1 MTTLKLTGIV
11 PAHCSAKA
19 VGIKTEPEVTPEV
32 LAEARKGIGQG
43 STLHINL
50 LEGVLVVSGSV
61 WPPRD
66 TMFQNTEKLI
76 ADAYKTIQEAKDR
89 EEDNHKSLVDQYA
102 QASGLPVIE

>member
-1 MTTLKLTGIV
+1 MNTLKLTGIV

-43 STLHINL
+43 SSLHIDL

-66 TMFQNTEKLI
+66 SMFKNTEELL
-76 ADAYKTIQEAKDR
+76 ASAYETVQQAKDR
-89 EEDNHKSLVDQYA
+89 EEANHKSLVDQYA
-102 QASGLPVIE
+102 QASGLPVVE

>member
-19 VGIKTEPEVTPEV
+19 VGIKTDPEITPEV

-43 STLHINL
+43 STLHIDL

-66 TMFQNTEKLI
+66 SMFKNTETLL
-76 ADAYKTIQEAKDR
+76 ADAYKFIQEAKEN
-89 EEDNHKSLVDQYA
+89 EEANHKSLVDQYA
-102 QASGLPVIE
+102 KAANLPVVE